1 MVISRE
7 IRESDK
13 LVRWGGE
20 EFVVFCAQTTLEQA
34 IELAERLR
42 AKIADH
48 SWIHGGAI
56 TCSIGIAQMGDER
69 ITETVSR
76 ADEALYRAKRLGRN
90 RIEVHYGLM
99 AKSSD
104 GEEG

>member
-1 MVISRE
+1 
-7 IRESDK
+7 
-13 LVRWGGE
+13 
-20 EFVVFCAQTTLEQA
+20 
-34 IELAERLR
+34 
-42 AKIADH
+42 
-48 SWIHGGAI
+48 GAI

-104 GEEG
+104 GEKG